1 MCPPPRLLQKSGA
14 ASKQS
19 ARDTPMNLY
28 TVNVTGGARADLQD
42 IFDYISVH
50 DAPRKAEQLIEKL
63 ESLIATLA
71 VFPERGSINKELR
84 ELGVRDYREVY
95 FKPYRVIY
103 TVQQNVVFVLM
114 VVDGRRDMQTILRRR
129 FM

>member
-1 MCPPPRLLQKSGA
+1 
-14 ASKQS
+14 
-19 ARDTPMNLY
+19 MNLY